1 MDQTQLSATTDSPA
15 TKKNQLIGKNMI
27 NSDTSSMAVRWLQM
41 SISSG
46 VGIGRSL
53 SSMYRDRAALNTC
66 SGGTT
71 SKCGSPGFKRN
82 LLLIFTAAII
92 IINKHVDNIHH

>member
-1 MDQTQLSATTDSPA
+1 
-15 TKKNQLIGKNMI
+15 
-27 NSDTSSMAVRWLQM
+27 M

-46 VGIGRSL
+46 VGIGRLL
-53 SSMYRDRAALNTC
+53 SSMYRDRAALKTC

-92 IINKHVDNIHH
+92 NKHVDDIHWEITNIPGKL